1 MIVTLVVLLL
11 VRLFR
16 ALFPMT
22 VSPHLSGHK
31 LGSSTLVFAAI
42 ELYILHRPERW

>member
-16 ALFPMT
+16 ALFPLT
-22 VSPHLSGHK
+22 VSPPI
-31 LGSSTLVFAAI
+31 GSQTWVINPCFAAI